1 MGQHEK
7 GQEEREIEFSSD
19 GFHTSRLMEP
29 RRSPLPRKSHKWT
42 DSERRWIA
50 LAMFEANNDIDEA
63 IEIINKNYRKNY
75 GAKNVCPSVTRPMM
89 IGLTRGVNFEA
100 YLTNVAEEG
109 ITGRLMQLSKST
121 DERVS
126 ADASKYLMDRAK
138 GKATAR
144 VEIKS
149 LSITISEQSKKALD
163 IIKQRKN
170 IWKNPS
176 GEESPG

>member
-1 MGQHEK
+1 MGQQ
-7 GQEEREIEFSSD
+7 QEEREIEYSSD

-29 RRSPLPRKSHKWT
+29 RRTPLPRRNHQWT
-42 DSERRWIA
+42 DSERRWVA

-63 IEIINKNYRKNY
+63 IKLIKKYREEY

-89 IGLTRGVNFEA
+89 IGLTRGGNFEA
-100 YLTNVAEEG
+100 YLTNGAEEG
-109 ITGRLMQLSKST
+109 ITGRLMKLSKSK

-126 ADASKYLMDRAK
+126 ADALKYLMDRAK

-149 LSITISEQSKKALD
+149 LSVTISEQSQKTLD
-163 IIKQRKN
+163 IIKRRKK
-170 IWKNPS
+170 IWKNPD